1 MIKIKKAWYN
11 DLFTVYDIYSSDL
24 KKIRETTNGV
34 LYDTDEE
41 HPITIA
47 KSRHLDYEE
56 TNIDCDPIEEHNDN
70 IE

>member
-11 DLFTVYDIYSSDL
+11 ELFTVYDIYSSDL

-47 KSRHLDYEE
+47 KSRVLDYEE
-56 TNIDCDPIEEHNDN
+56 TDIVCDPIEEHNDI

>member
-11 DLFTVYDIYSSDL
+11 DLFTVYDIYSSEL

-34 LYDTDEE
+34 LYDTDEK

-47 KSRHLDYEE
+47 KSRVLDYEE
-56 TNIDCDPIEEHNDN
+56 TDIDCDPIEEYNDS
-70 IE
+70 IK